1 MDLSKLYASTSAEGE
16 MLIDLNVYKA
26 MTGKEFHGQKI
37 PVHIS
42 DDNSEKYN
50 TQSARTTLV
59 CAGTRSMLPAY
70 ISGPSVAATL
80 MALNTPT

>member
-1 MDLSKLYASTSAEGE
+1 MDLSKLYASTSAEGK
-16 MLIDLNVYKA
+16 MLINLDAYKA

-59 CAGTRSMLPAY
+59 CAEIRSMLPAY
-70 ISGPSVAATL
+70 ISGPSVTATL